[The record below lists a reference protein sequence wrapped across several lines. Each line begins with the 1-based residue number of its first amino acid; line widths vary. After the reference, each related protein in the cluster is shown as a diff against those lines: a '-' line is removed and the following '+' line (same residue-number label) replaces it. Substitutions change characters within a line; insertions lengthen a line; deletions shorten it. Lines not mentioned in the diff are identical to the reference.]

1 MTHIKSI
8 GIQHFNIYQ
17 LATYQIIIVS
27 ITMYLNQT
35 TI

>member
-17 LATYQIIIVS
+17 LATYQQIITS
-27 ITMYLNQT
+27 IPMHLNQT
-35 TI
+35 II